1 MIIKNMAEN
10 ISNVTKSKS
19 KVVMADGTVSFREFE
34 IVTEHYID
42 LYINNCLAAKMVCSP
57 EFLVELVVG
66 RMTAERII
74 SSCEEIVELSISK
87 DAKRADVTLA
97 DDTFLHE
104 CMTRETTTSSANH
117 VFLRKRDEM
126 SLDKLQ
132 DVVYESSWIFNLV
145 NEFSKGSKVHKVTKG
160 AHSCM
165 LAVEDE
171 VVFACEDIGR
181 HNALDKVIGY
191 VALNNIDKNKCLIYT
206 SGRVP
211 TDMANKMISAGFP
224 VLVSK
229 AVPTDKTLELARKY
243 NLTLICRAWPDS
255 YEICE

>member
-1 MIIKNMAEN
+1 MIVNNMAEN
-10 ISNVTKSKS
+10 FSNLTMGKS
-19 KVVMADGTVSFREFE
+19 KVVMADGTESFREFE

-42 LYINNCLAAKMVCSP
+42 LYINNSLVAKLVCSP

-66 RMTAERII
+66 RMVAERII
-74 SSCEEIVELSISK
+74 SSCDEIIEISISE
-87 DAKRADVTLA
+87 DAKRADVTLKG
-97 DDTFLHE
+97 DVFLQE
-104 CMTRETTTSSANH
+104 CVTRETTTSSVNQMFRA
-117 VFLRKRDEM
+117 KKDETYP
-126 SLDKLQ
+126 DKIQ
-132 DVVYESSWIFNLV
+132 NTFYETAWIFNLV

-165 LAVEDE
+165 LAVEDK

-191 VALNNIDKNKCLIYT
+191 VALNNIDKSKCLIYT

-211 TDMANKMISAGFP
+211 TDMVNKMICAGFP

-229 AVPTDKTLELARKY
+229 AVPTDKALELAGKY